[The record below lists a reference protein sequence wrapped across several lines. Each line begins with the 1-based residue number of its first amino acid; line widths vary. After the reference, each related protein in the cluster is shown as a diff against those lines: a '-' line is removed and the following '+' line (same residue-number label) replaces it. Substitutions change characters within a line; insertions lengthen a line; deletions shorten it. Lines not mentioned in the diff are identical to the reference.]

1 MQARKLSY
9 LAIDRLGEL
18 LGLTADVLS
27 PIHDLQSAILKLK
40 EAMPPILKE
49 GLDAQLLA
57 DGLLTEAA
65 EGLQPTASMKL
76 FLTALYCPKKCYRV
90 RMHEKD
96 GIGDTYLLLVD
107 DAWLRIDA
115 FRGQLTVSGPFDLA
129 ATELYLRA
137 CVETALQEPD
147 TQLQIERREEGIVHG
162 AVVELGGNG
171 YSFVGTVFAPSDS
184 SPQIFIHV
192 FAATDENRQWIADML
207 IGKREFVLPE
217 SEQEEETPAEKRSY
231 KKAIKGFLIALA
243 VNVCAAIIIAVLK
256 AVL

>member
-1 MQARKLSY
+1 MQTRKLSY

-18 LGLTADVLS
+18 LGLTADALS
-27 PIHDLQSAILKLK
+27 PIYDLRSAILQLK
-40 EAMPPILKE
+40 EAMPPELKE

-57 DGLLTEAA
+57 EGLLTEEA

-115 FRGQLTVSGPFDLA
+115 FRGQLTVSGPFDFA

-137 CVETALQEPD
+137 CVEAALQEPD
-147 TQLQIERREEGIVHG
+147 TQLQIERREEGCVHG
-162 AVVELGGNG
+162 AVVELDGNG
-171 YSFVGTVFAPSDS
+171 YSFAGTAFTPADS
-184 SPQIFIHV
+184 SPQMFIHV
-192 FAATDENRQWIADML
+192 FAATDENRKWIADML

-217 SEQEEETPAEKRSY
+217 SEQEETPAGKRSY

>member
-1 MQARKLSY
+1 MQTRKLSY

-18 LGLTADVLS
+18 LGLTADALS
-27 PIHDLQSAILKLK
+27 PIYDLRSAILQLK
-40 EAMPPILKE
+40 EAMPPELKE

-57 DGLLTEAA
+57 EGSLTEQA

-107 DAWLRIDA
+107 GAWLRIDA
-115 FRGQLTVSGPFDLA
+115 FRGQLTVSGPFDLTA
-129 ATELYLRA
+129 VQLYLRA
-137 CVETALQEPD
+137 FIETALREPD

-162 AVVELGGNG
+162 AVVELDGNG
-171 YSFVGTVFAPSDS
+171 YSFAGMAFAPSDT
-184 SPQIFIHV
+184 SPQMFIHV

-243 VNVCAAIIIAVLK
+243 VNACAAIIIAVLK

>member
-1 MQARKLSY
+1 MQTRKLSY

-18 LGLTADVLS
+18 LGLTADALS
-27 PIHDLQSAILKLK
+27 PIYDLRSAILQLK
-40 EAMPPILKE
+40 EAMPPELKE
-49 GLDAQLLA
+49 GLDAQLLVE
-57 DGLLTEAA
+57 GLVAEEA

-107 DAWLRIDA
+107 GAWLRIDA
-115 FRGQLTVSGPFDLA
+115 CRGQLTVSGPFDLTA
-129 ATELYLRA
+129 AELYLRA
-137 CVETALQEPD
+137 CVETALREPD
-147 TQLQIERREEGIVHG
+147 IQLKIERREEGCVHG
-162 AVVELGGNG
+162 AVIELDGNG
-171 YSFVGTVFAPSDS
+171 YSFAGTVFAPSDT
-184 SPQIFIHV
+184 SPQMFIHV

-217 SEQEEETPAEKRSY
+217 SEQEETPAGKRSY